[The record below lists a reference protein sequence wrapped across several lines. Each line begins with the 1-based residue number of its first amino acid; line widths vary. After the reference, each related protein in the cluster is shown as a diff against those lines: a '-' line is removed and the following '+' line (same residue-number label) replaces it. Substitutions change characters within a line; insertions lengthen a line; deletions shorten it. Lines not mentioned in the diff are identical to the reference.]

1 MTTVRRAGA
10 DSEEKS
16 IRKDPKRA
24 EISREALALLLQP
37 FNNQDHGGNNPR
49 INVSYDSQVV
59 KMLIFKFGNLNG
71 YQMDFLKD
79 RGTNLSSRVRA

>member
-10 DSEEKS
+10 DSDEKS
-16 IRKDPKRA
+16 IRKDRKHA

-59 KMLIFKFGNLNG
+59 KMLIFKDMGHKPVLQG
-71 YQMDFLKD
+71 KSLMKHYSAHICRRQ
-79 RGTNLSSRVRA
+79 